1 MIPYISKIHE
11 VRDFMTTGLL
21 LEEVPDKSFEK
32 SRGSAIPNVKDIS
45 MTDESTYDH
54 TRFLDESHIRSYAKE
69 SVDRYKQSISFNLGY
84 SPDTS
89 KISDLARK
97 TNKL

>member
-32 SRGSAIPNVKDIS
+32 SRGVSNNN
-45 MTDESTYDH
+45 
-54 TRFLDESHIRSYAKE
+54 RL
-69 SVDRYKQSISFNLGY
+69 
-84 SPDTS
+84 
-89 KISDLARK
+89 
-97 TNKL
+97 